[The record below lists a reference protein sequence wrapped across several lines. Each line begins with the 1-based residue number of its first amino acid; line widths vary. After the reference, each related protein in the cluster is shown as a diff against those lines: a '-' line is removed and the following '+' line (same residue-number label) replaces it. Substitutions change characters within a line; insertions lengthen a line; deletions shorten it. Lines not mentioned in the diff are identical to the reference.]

1 MGTFTIR
8 HTDPNPKGQK
18 EGGNVVAYFCT
29 PDLEIVHAVGG
40 NLGADDFLR
49 QAEWAVR
56 LAERL
61 GRADHQEREEL
72 ASRAHQE
79 GALEMASP
87 RRWNGN

>member
-8 HTDPNPKGQK
+8 HTELNPNGQK

-40 NLGADDFLR
+40 SLGADDFLR

-72 ASRAHQE
+72 ASQAHRE
-79 GALEMASP
+79 GADLMVSP

>member
-8 HTDPNPKGQK
+8 LTDQAPAGRK

-29 PDLEIVHAVGG
+29 PDLEVLHAVGG
-40 NLGADDFLR
+40 APTPDEFLR

-61 GRADHQEREEL
+61 DRGDAEERESL
-72 ASRAHQE
+72 AARAHGDSIEDIQVV
-79 GALEMASP
+79 
-87 RRWNGN
+87 WNNNRG

>member
-40 NLGADDFLR
+40 NLGGDDFLQ

-56 LAERL
+56 LSERL
-61 GRADHQEREEL
+61 ERADLQERQEL
-72 ASRAHQE
+72 AARAH
-79 GALEMASP
+79 LESSGKLISS